1 MVQSTGASS
10 TNSGRQDV
18 TLSEAEIERRIQAF
32 KRIAFTKLFV
42 GGKAMSAYENDE
54 SNQVAAVMRSMV
66 LLAND
71 ILRPHDASVVLT
83 RTEEDSE
90 WGTQVYVRLACK
102 DESNEQTLLQHLV
115 DTTKRDACLMRPTLI
130 ESQLDGTL
138 EVRMRVPSAEHA
150 KTLAWAQQKERLR
163 RPLFFAAFVAFILLS
178 GMAYLYHVA
187 HAPHDEL

>member
-1 MVQSTGASS
+1 MAQSTGASS
-10 TNSGRQDV
+10 TDSSRGEV
-18 TLSEAEIERRIQAF
+18 TLTEAEIERRIQAF
-32 KRIAFTKLFV
+32 KRIAFAKLFV
-42 GGKAMSAYENDE
+42 GDKAMSADENDE
-54 SNQVAAVMRSMV
+54 SNQVVAVMRSMV

-83 RTEEDSE
+83 RTEEDSQ

-102 DESNEQTLLQHLV
+102 DESNEQALLQHLV
-115 DTTKRDACLMRPTLI
+115 DTIKRDACLMRPTLI

-150 KTLAWAQQKERLR
+150 KKLAWAQQKERLR
-163 RPLFFAAFVAFILLS
+163 RPLVFAAFVAFVLLS
-178 GMAYLYHVA
+178 GMAYLYHVE